1 MLNICDS
8 TGILSNLIH
17 QPVCVHICQ
26 SQLSECCHL
35 PSPDRCITV
44 EEKFIFIINQLDMD
58 LFIKDIFENWEQ
70 ENASRMLLH
79 YKHKLVV
86 LRMSLFSFY
95 MSIYI
100 LSK

>member
-35 PSPDRCITV
+35 QSPDRCITV
-44 EEKFIFIINQLDMD
+44 EGKFIFIINQLDMD
-58 LFIKDIFENWEQ
+58 LFLKDLVKKTGECVDNVATLQLF
-70 ENASRMLLH
+70 LL
-79 YKHKLVV
+79 
-86 LRMSLFSFY
+86 LF
-95 MSIYI
+95 
-100 LSK
+100 